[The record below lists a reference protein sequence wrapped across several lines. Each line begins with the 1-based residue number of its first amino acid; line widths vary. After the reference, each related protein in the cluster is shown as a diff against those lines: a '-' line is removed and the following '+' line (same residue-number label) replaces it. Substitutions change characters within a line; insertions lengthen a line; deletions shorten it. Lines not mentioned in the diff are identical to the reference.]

1 MATRKYKKIQR
12 KTKKMK
18 GSGNKISSSKKK
30 DSSKKN
36 NNSQDDLDILE
47 KGDKSNNLLHLLEIG
62 ALSNAFKMIQES
74 PHSINIKKTK
84 NKPQTFKNFMNS
96 IKDGNR
102 RGPVSF
108 GGSGKSKNTNNNK
121 KNNKKY
127 SDQEGNIK
135 EINRTLVKALDS
147 VNLTKTSSFDDLEK
161 AEIMINLSKN
171 VEELEKINELLKN
184 LNNKKGGKKVRKT
197 RKYKR

>member
-1 MATRKYKKIQR
+1 MATRKYKKMLR

-30 DSSKKN
+30 DSSKNN

-62 ALSNAFKMIQES
+62 ALNNAFKMIQAS

-84 NKPQTFKNFMNS
+84 NKPQTFKKFMKS
-96 IKDGNR
+96 IEDGNR
-102 RGPVSF
+102 KGPVSF
-108 GGSGKSKNTNNNK
+108 GGSGKPNNTNNKNTNTN
-121 KNNKKY
+121 Y
-127 SDQEGNIK
+127 SDQEGILK
-135 EINRTLVKALDS
+135 EMDRTLGKALES
-147 VNLTKTSSFDDLEK
+147 VKITKKSSFDDLEK
-161 AEIMINLSKN
+161 AKIIVKLSKN
-171 VEELEKINELLKN
+171 VKELGEMNKLLKE
-184 LNNKKGGKKVRKT
+184 LYKKGGKRVRKT

>member
-30 DSSKKN
+30 DSSKNN

-62 ALSNAFKMIQES
+62 ALSNAFKMIQS
-74 PHSINIKKTK
+74 YPHSINIKKTK
-84 NKPQTFKNFMNS
+84 NKPQTFKKFMKS
-96 IKDGNR
+96 IEDGNR
-102 RGPVSF
+102 KGPVSF

-127 SDQEGNIK
+127 SDLEDKIQDIK
-135 EINRTLVKALDS
+135 HTLGDALKSVKI
-147 VNLTKTSSFDDLEK
+147 TKTSSFDDLKK
-161 AEIMINLSKN
+161 AENMVSLSKN
-171 VEELEKINELLKN
+171 VEELEKINELLKK
-184 LNNKKGGKKVRKT
+184 LNNKKGGKRVRKT